1 MVTKTKITLIVLYSL
16 DLFLAFLCI
25 GVSISTGNISY
36 VISAGII
43 IFLLFVGMF
52 AIYREYIRSKK

>member
-1 MVTKTKITLIVLYSL
+1 MTTETKITLIVLYSL

-36 VISAGII
+36 AISAGII
-43 IFLLFVGMF
+43 IFLLSVGVFV
-52 AIYREYIRSKK
+52 IYREYVRDKK